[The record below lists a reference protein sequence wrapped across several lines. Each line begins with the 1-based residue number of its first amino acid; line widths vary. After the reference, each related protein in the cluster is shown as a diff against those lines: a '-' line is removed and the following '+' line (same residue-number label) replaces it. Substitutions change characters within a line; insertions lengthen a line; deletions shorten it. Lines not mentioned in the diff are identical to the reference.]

1 MRCRIEDEIMARIDR
16 FVSRA
21 DADLACGLL
30 QVHGIDAFVSGD
42 DAGGMRPDIPFGIG
56 GTAVVVADEDLEEAL
71 AILDEPIDASVSRLD
86 RD

>member
-1 MRCRIEDEIMARIDR
+1 MRYRIEDEIMARIDR

-56 GTAVVVADEDLEEAL
+56 GTAVIVADEDLEEAL
-71 AILDEPIDASVSRLD
+71 AILDDPIEATVSQPD

>member
-1 MRCRIEDEIMARIDR
+1 MARIDR

-56 GTAVVVADEDLEEAL
+56 GTAIVVADEDLEEAL
-71 AILDEPIDASVSRLD
+71 AILDDPTEVVMSPSD